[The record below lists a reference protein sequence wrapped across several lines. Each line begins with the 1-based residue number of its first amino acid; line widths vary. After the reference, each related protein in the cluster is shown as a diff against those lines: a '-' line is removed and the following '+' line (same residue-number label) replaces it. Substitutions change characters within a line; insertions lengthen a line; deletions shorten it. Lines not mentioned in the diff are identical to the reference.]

1 MTADEK
7 RDRRRAR
14 QQLEKVFRP
23 HVTRNMGLYATN
35 HQITA
40 AVKTLVD
47 RYYAEQVRPAAERIE
62 AQLIEEAQQK
72 AAVSV

>member
-1 MTADEK
+1 
-7 RDRRRAR
+7 
-14 QQLEKVFRP
+14 
-23 HVTRNMGLYATN
+23 MGLYATN

-72 AAVSV
+72 AAVSA